1 MPQLQRNDRARRGS
15 CPDNETFFAFAEN
28 RTRGV
33 VRDAI
38 AAHLSECPACA
49 ELHQRLVNFARP
61 PLPLD
66 DRGWGLVE
74 MRLENAMGAS
84 LRAQARRTQSDAKA
98 AEELAAAAKPSGW
111 NWWYSWKV
119 QWALGA
125 VATLG
130 LLVSATTLYKMNTAT
145 KRAEQTAAVVTP
157 PAAPTPA
164 PAAAPATLPAQQ
176 PATFNRTDAPSGN
189 NDSGNEVAK
198 LAEPIEDPARAP
210 ANRPLPT
217 APAPPQQSAESQPP
231 PPSAGATPTETAQA
245 DGSPPPN
252 PDNNAPD
259 TSRTSASSPAPIT
272 HASHASAADYAPAP
286 PVRPASPEMDPEAP
300 ANIPAVFRLEA
311 GTRLW
316 IRLISLHRQPDGSL
330 LFRGTLFEPI
340 DRSAGVSLDQG
351 TEIAGVETT
360 SQGRTSV
367 MVTEFV
373 VQAVRYT
380 LRSPNGAKNA
390 PKPGVGAAVQFDT
403 NQVVETFLEAT
414 STYEKA
420 AGDADSPRAPR

>member
-1 MPQLQRNDRARRGS
+1 
-15 CPDNETFFAFAEN
+15 
-28 RTRGV
+28 
-33 VRDAI
+33 
-38 AAHLSECPACA
+38 
-49 ELHQRLVNFARP
+49 
-61 PLPLD
+61 
-66 DRGWGLVE
+66 
-74 MRLENAMGAS
+74 
-84 LRAQARRTQSDAKA
+84 
-98 AEELAAAAKPSGW
+98 
-111 NWWYSWKV
+111 
-119 QWALGA
+119 
-125 VATLG
+125 
-130 LLVSATTLYKMNTAT
+130 
-145 KRAEQTAAVVTP
+145 
-157 PAAPTPA
+157 
-164 PAAAPATLPAQQ
+164 
-176 PATFNRTDAPSGN
+176 
-189 NDSGNEVAK
+189 
-198 LAEPIEDPARAP
+198 
-210 ANRPLPT
+210 
-217 APAPPQQSAESQPP
+217 
-231 PPSAGATPTETAQA
+231 
-245 DGSPPPN
+245 
-252 PDNNAPD
+252 
-259 TSRTSASSPAPIT
+259 
-272 HASHASAADYAPAP
+272 
-286 PVRPASPEMDPEAP
+286 MDPEAP